1 MIFECVGVPGMIDAV
16 VAAAPLNTRVIVVG
30 VCMNIDQI
38 RPAMAVGK
46 EIDMRFVFGYTPL
59 EFRDSLHMLANGKLD
74 AGALITGKVGLGG
87 VATAFE
93 ALKDPETQ
101 AKIIIDPRSDATAP

>member
-1 MIFECVGVPGMIDAV
+1 MSDTSSVKNHGIDINGMS
-16 VAAAPLNTRVIVVG
+16 PLESAG
-30 VCMNIDQI
+30 
-38 RPAMAVGK
+38 MAVGK

-87 VATAFE
+87 VVTAFE